1 MMKRNFKGYEREQL
15 LLLPPDLHQWL
26 QEDHLAYFIAD
37 VVAELDLSAIYEDYD
52 SRGGGQPAYDPRMM
66 VNLVLYAY
74 CVGMPSSRK
83 IERATYESV
92 PFRVLAANQHPDHDT
107 IATLRRRHLEAISAL
122 FVQVLQLCRAA
133 GLVKLGH
140 VALDGTKVRANAAK
154 HKAMSYGRM
163 AQKIAELDQQVQELL
178 AEAEVTDQE
187 EDAQYGKGKRGDEL
201 PEELRFRQQR
211 REKIRQAKA
220 ALEAEARAQAPRQ
233 HSEEKQPPGQPP
245 AKPDDKAQRN
255 FTDPDSRIMK
265 DSGSNSFVQA
275 YNCQVA
281 VDDQA
286 QVMVAADVTQQA
298 NDKQQVQPLTQ
309 QLQQNTEGHNPQAV
323 SGDYGY
329 FSEQNVTYLQQAGID
344 PYLATKRKGR
354 SVSGPAPR
362 GRIPTDAT
370 VKQRM
375 ARKLRTKQG
384 QKIYA
389 KRKQTAEPVFG
400 QIKQARGFRQF
411 LLRGLEA
418 VQAEWR
424 LICLTHNL
432 LKLFRSPQRCWA
444 T

>member
-1 MMKRNFKGYEREQL
+1 
-15 LLLPPDLHQWL
+15 
-26 QEDHLAYFIAD
+26 
-37 VVAELDLSAIYEDYD
+37 
-52 SRGGGQPAYDPRMM
+52 
-66 VNLVLYAY
+66 
-74 CVGMPSSRK
+74 MPSSRK

-107 IATLRRRHLEAISAL
+107 IATFRQRHLEAIAEL
-122 FVQVLQLCRAA
+122 FVQVLRLCRAA

-140 VALDGTKVRANAAK
+140 VALDGTKVRANASK

-163 AQKIAELDQQVQELL
+163 AQKIAQLDQQVQELL
-178 AEAEVTDQE
+178 GEAEATDLQE
-187 EDAQYGKGKRGDEL
+187 DTQYGKGKRGDEL
-201 PEELRFRQQR
+201 PEEVRFRQQR
-211 REKIRQAKA
+211 REKIRQAQA
-220 ALEAEARAQAPRQ
+220 ALEAEARAQASRQ
-233 HSEEKQPPGQPP
+233 EIDKHEKRGPAQPQPP

-265 DSGSNSFVQA
+265 DSGRNSFVQA

-281 VDDQA
+281 VDDEA
-286 QVMVAADVTQQA
+286 QVIVAADVTQQA

-309 QLQQNTEGHNPQAV
+309 QLEQNTEGHKPQAL

-344 PYLATKRKGR
+344 PYLATKGKGR
-354 SVSGPAPR
+354 CVSGPAPC
-362 GRIPTDAT
+362 GRIPKDAT

-389 KRKQTAEPVFG
+389 RRQQTAEPVFG

-432 LKLFRSPQRCWA
+432 LKLFRNGQRCGA
-444 T
+444 S